1 MSKYTDRGYANR
13 REYLEDLALE
23 YDVPVSDVFMMAQLL
38 GPSEDFDGLV
48 SSLEDYDF
56 LSGADW

>member
-1 MSKYTDRGYANR
+1 MSKYTDLGYANR
-13 REYLEDLALE
+13 KEYLLDLAEE